1 MVYLQ
6 LIFWQMSN
14 TFSKLHPK
22 KFILIKGAKLHNL
35 KNIDV
40 AIPRNKLVVL
50 TGLSGSG
57 KSSLA
62 FDTLYAEGQRRYVES
77 LSSYAR
83 QFLGR
88 LHKPSVDYIKGI
100 APAIAIEQKVNST
113 NPRSTVGT
121 STEIYDYLKLLFARV
136 GTTYS
141 PISGEQ
147 VKKDNTTDVVDHVR
161 SFDEG
166 QKLLLLAPLF
176 LEEGRHLDE
185 KLKTLQSQGYARV
198 KIEDKIERIEQLIG
212 IGTKKT
218 NLQLVIDRI
227 IVRHNKDFYNRLA
240 DAIEMAF
247 YEGKGKC
254 SIEDLEQLK
263 VKEFNTNFSLDG
275 QTFLEPSTH
284 LFSFNN
290 PYGACAKCEGYGD
303 VVGIDKSLV
312 IPNTTLS
319 IYENAV
325 YPWRGESMSYFR
337 DQLVNN
343 GHKFDFPIHK
353 PFFELSAKQKKLLWK
368 GNTHFTGLDAFFGE
382 LESKSYKVQNRVMLS
397 RYRGK
402 TKCNKCDGK
411 RLRKEANYVKINNRS
426 ITDLVELPI
435 NELKD
440 FFETLKLSENQY
452 EIAKRLLLEI
462 RNRLRF
468 LSNVGLDYLT
478 LNRKSNTLSGGESQR
493 INLATSLGSSLVGS
507 MYILD
512 EPSIGLHS
520 KDTEQLIAVLRSLRD
535 LGNTVIVVEHDE
547 AIMQA
552 ADHIID
558 IGPEAGSYG
567 GEIMASGDYNS
578 VLKSSSLTAKYLNGS
593 MAIET
598 PKKRRK
604 SKYSIKIEGAR
615 ANNLNNIDVE
625 FPLNMLTVVTGV
637 SGSGKS
643 TLVKN
648 ILYPALNKELIGY
661 GEKPGEFSAISGN
674 FSTVKFIEF
683 VDQNPIGRSS
693 RSNPVTYIKAYDEIR
708 MLYSKQKLSV
718 LRNYQPKHFSFNVD
732 GGRCPNCKGEGVVT
746 IEMQFMA
753 DVQLKCESCSGKRF
767 KKEVLE
773 VKFNKVSIDDVLNMT
788 IDDALKFFET
798 HKCSKIFK
806 RLQPLQDV
814 GLGYVTLGQSSST
827 LSGGEAQRIK
837 LASFLGKGGSS
848 ESGLFI
854 FDEPTTGLHFHDI
867 KKLLKSFNA
876 LIDHGHS
883 IIVIEHNME
892 LIKSAD
898 YIIDLGPEGGKN
910 GGNLMA
916 AGTPEEVIESKTSLT
931 AKYLK
936 DLLSN

>member
-1 MVYLQ
+1 
-6 LIFWQMSN
+6 MSN

-136 GTTYS
+136 GATYS

-478 LNRKSNTLSGGESQR
+478 LNRKSNSLSGGESQR

-578 VLKSSSLTAKYLNGS
+578 ILKSSSLTAKYLNGS

-773 VKFNKVSIDDVLNMT
+773 VKFNKVSIDDVLKMT
-788 IDDALKFFET
+788 IDDALKFFKT

>member
-1 MVYLQ
+1 M
-6 LIFWQMSN
+6 
-14 TFSKLHPK
+14 
-22 KFILIKGAKLHNL
+22 IKGAKLHNL

-558 IGPEAGSYG
+558 IGPCIA
-567 GEIMASGDYNS
+567 
-578 VLKSSSLTAKYLNGS
+578 
-593 MAIET
+593 
-598 PKKRRK
+598 
-604 SKYSIKIEGAR
+604 
-615 ANNLNNIDVE
+615 
-625 FPLNMLTVVTGV
+625 
-637 SGSGKS
+637 
-643 TLVKN
+643 
-648 ILYPALNKELIGY
+648 
-661 GEKPGEFSAISGN
+661 
-674 FSTVKFIEF
+674 
-683 VDQNPIGRSS
+683 
-693 RSNPVTYIKAYDEIR
+693 
-708 MLYSKQKLSV
+708 
-718 LRNYQPKHFSFNVD
+718 
-732 GGRCPNCKGEGVVT
+732 
-746 IEMQFMA
+746 
-753 DVQLKCESCSGKRF
+753 
-767 KKEVLE
+767 
-773 VKFNKVSIDDVLNMT
+773 
-788 IDDALKFFET
+788 
-798 HKCSKIFK
+798 
-806 RLQPLQDV
+806 
-814 GLGYVTLGQSSST
+814 
-827 LSGGEAQRIK
+827 
-837 LASFLGKGGSS
+837 
-848 ESGLFI
+848 
-854 FDEPTTGLHFHDI
+854 FD
-867 KKLLKSFNA
+867 S
-876 LIDHGHS
+876 
-883 IIVIEHNME
+883 
-892 LIKSAD
+892 
-898 YIIDLGPEGGKN
+898 
-910 GGNLMA
+910 
-916 AGTPEEVIESKTSLT
+916 
-931 AKYLK
+931 
-936 DLLSN
+936 